1 MKRLF
6 VILGIFA
13 VMIGFAVWE
22 SVATS
27 KFYRETLALLS
38 EAEESFAVYEEALDD
53 PANLRLVESVERK
66 WQSGR
71 RLMMSFGNHATVRNI
86 DERIV
91 SMGCYARENEYA
103 DALSNL
109 KLAQQFINELLH
121 DAYPNL
127 TNLF

>member
-22 SVATS
+22 TVATS
-27 KFYRETLALLS
+27 KFYRDTLSLLN
-38 EAEESFAVYEEALDD
+38 EVEESFAVYEDALDD
-53 PANLRLVESVERK
+53 PANLRVVEQAERK
-66 WQSGR
+66 WNSGR
-71 RLMMSFGNHATVRNI
+71 RLMLSFGNHSTIRNI

-91 SMGCYARENEYA
+91 SMVTYARENEFA
-103 DALSNL
+103 DALTNL
-109 KLAQQFINELLH
+109 RLAQKFIDELAR